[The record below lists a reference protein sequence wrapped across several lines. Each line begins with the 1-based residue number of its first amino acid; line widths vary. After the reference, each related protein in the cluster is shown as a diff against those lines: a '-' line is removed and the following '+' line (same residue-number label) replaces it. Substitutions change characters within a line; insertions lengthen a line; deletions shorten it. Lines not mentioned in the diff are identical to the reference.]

1 MNFKKK
7 SFILTG
13 GVLLIILAALFPLTI
28 SYVNSINNEM
38 YFSYLKDIKNFSK
51 DISNY
56 TVGVEGSLY
65 ICIGGHLEGDPLEVV
80 EYQYDYNLNLTP
92 FSSEGINI
100 TGILFYTYEC
110 LLNGVSNCNYS
121 STLDRVSLI
130 EEYGKIIVLSLG
142 TRLTVRGSI
151 EIEYTSNATLFT
163 EVIDFSLNIVP
174 PEARPEYNQTLS
186 LALSLSYWHFASLI
200 IVLVLLASLPAIIQ
214 RIKKQPP
221 MTSEEKGFWRKVRE
235 RNKLLRKKNWEE

>member
-7 SFILTG
+7 NFILTG

-38 YFSYLKDIKNFSK
+38 YFSYNEDVKNFSEN
-51 DISNY
+51 IGNY
-56 TVGVEGSLY
+56 TVGVEGSLK
-65 ICIGGHLEGDPLEVV
+65 IHTWGTHIDSDHLVSYM
-80 EYQYDYNLNLTP
+80 YQYNLTLTP

-100 TGILFYTYEC
+100 TGILFYTYER
-110 LLNGVSNCNYS
+110 LLDRVSESNYS
-121 STLDRVSLI
+121 STVDHASLI
-130 EEYGKIIVLSLG
+130 EEEGKVYFLRENA
-142 TRLTVRGSI
+142 RLTVRGSI

-163 EVIDFSLNIVP
+163 EVIDFSLNIVD
-174 PEARPEYNQTLS
+174 PEDCPEYIQALS

-200 IVLVLLASLPAIIQ
+200 IVLVLLVSLPAIIQ

-235 RNKLLRKKNWEE
+235 RNKLLREKNG